1 LPSANSDSVS
11 AAEHRRFPA
20 ENRQSRIHL
29 HFAEGKSSFSRSEII
44 IPPKA
49 DYHSREA

>member
-1 LPSANSDSVS
+1 MAK
-11 AAEHRRFPA
+11 
-20 ENRQSRIHL
+20 IYL